1 MPSRFNPKEWIM
13 TDFSFVLLYVANPVA
28 SAAFYEGLL
37 GKPPIDVA
45 PTFAMLPLN
54 DRVKLGLWLRSDVA
68 PAATV
73 APGGNEIAF
82 TVPDA
87 SAVHATYSD
96 WCERGLQIAQQPTAM
111 DFGHTFVALDPDGH
125 RLRVFAP
132 SGS

>member
-1 MPSRFNPKEWIM
+1 M
-13 TDFSFVLLYVANPVA
+13 TNFSFVILYVANPVA

-54 DRVKLGLWLRSDVA
+54 EGARLGLWLRGDVV
-68 PAATV
+68 PAATA
-73 APGGNEIAF
+73 APGGQEIAF
-82 TVPDA
+82 TVADA
-87 SAVHATYSD
+87 SAVHAAYSA
-96 WCERGLQIAQQPTAM
+96 WRARGLQIAQEPTAM

-132 SGS
+132 TGS